1 MSLNAWQNRTPLRS
15 RTNPSSSYPSLP
27 RPPLPPHPINPPL
40 SPPLPPLAH
49 LSLLHPPLPLPSKDI
64 ADYIKMEFDEKHGE
78 FGTWHCF
85 VGRKF
90 GCFVTHGK
98 GLFVYF
104 YIGQLGICLFAT
116 IQ

>member
-1 MSLNAWQNRTPLRS
+1 
-15 RTNPSSSYPSLP
+15 
-27 RPPLPPHPINPPL
+27 
-40 SPPLPPLAH
+40 
-49 LSLLHPPLPLPSKDI
+49 
-64 ADYIKMEFDEKHGE
+64 MEFDEKHGE
-78 FGTWHCF
+78 FGTWHCV